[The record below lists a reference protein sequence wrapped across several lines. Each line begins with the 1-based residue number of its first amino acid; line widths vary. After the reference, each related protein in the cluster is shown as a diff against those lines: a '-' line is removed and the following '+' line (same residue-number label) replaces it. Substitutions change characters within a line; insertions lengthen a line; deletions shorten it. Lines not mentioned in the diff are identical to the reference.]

1 MGDPPSRAARRVR
14 AGSIPHVTPREGVVV
29 AEKERREALLRQR
42 VAREELPPRG
52 RRRCVQPV
60 ARAGGAGGACREIAE
75 FIAER

>member
-14 AGSIPHVTPREGVVV
+14 AGSIPHVPPREGVVV
-29 AEKERREALLRQR
+29 AEKERREMLLRQR

-75 FIAER
+75 L